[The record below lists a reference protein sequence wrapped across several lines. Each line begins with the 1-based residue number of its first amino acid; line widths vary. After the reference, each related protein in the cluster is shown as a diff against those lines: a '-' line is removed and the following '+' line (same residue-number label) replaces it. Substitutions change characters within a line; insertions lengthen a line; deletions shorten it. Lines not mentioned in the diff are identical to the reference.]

1 MGHFFDLIPV
11 HLLLFTFQ
19 KPQGVAFYTW
29 FRVSTVSVGELGWSG
44 ITQPWLALEVSDFFF
59 SN

>member
-1 MGHFFDLIPV
+1 MGHFFDLFPV

-19 KPQGVAFYTW
+19 KPQVVAFYTW

-44 ITQPWLALEVSDFFF
+44 ITQPWLALEVS
-59 SN
+59 S